1 MRDSLRQDGQVEDK
15 GSRRRQQEECQGGGS
30 KSTPMAIALLLH
42 WFIDSEQPIETVV
55 TETPTVTM
63 VLRAS
68 FW

>member
-1 MRDSLRQDGQVEDK
+1 
-15 GSRRRQQEECQGGGS
+15 
-30 KSTPMAIALLLH
+30 MAIALLLH